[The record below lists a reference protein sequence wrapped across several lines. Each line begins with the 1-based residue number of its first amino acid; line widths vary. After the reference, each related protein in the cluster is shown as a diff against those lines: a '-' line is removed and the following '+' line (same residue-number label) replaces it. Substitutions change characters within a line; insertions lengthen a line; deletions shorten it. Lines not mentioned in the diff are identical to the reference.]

1 MKNKLKLNNYILLLF
16 SFIIFFYNSLKSEE
30 IIKND
35 FVKISLNSSLNSVG
49 NLNEIILGLQFDLK
63 PGWKVYWRSP
73 GDAGL
78 PTELSLLPDS
88 NKNLSAEI
96 LYPIPERFTLFGLQT
111 YGYSEKVIF
120 PIIIKRKNNTFG
132 ELEVKARVNSLI
144 CSNICIPVEGNLS
157 LNLSDAKPS
166 PSEFYKDIAFF
177 KSRVPT
183 YGTGRDI
190 SIRDIKISDINKGLN
205 INLDTGSNLLKDI
218 IIESKISGI
227 GFGKPKKIDHFN
239 YFIPIYDKDIN
250 LLKNEKL
257 VLTIITDEQFKEISY
272 KLNLNNS
279 LNKSKSWF
287 YFLAFLGGV
296 ILNLMPCV
304 LPVLCLKLT
313 SLILISNLQVKQ
325 IRLKLFNTAL
335 GILLSFVS
343 LSLLLILLKFWGYKI
358 GWGFQFQSPFFI
370 FLIIIFMYLFLLNI
384 FDKLIIPIPSYALR
398 VSNFSDFASGFVATM
413 LAIPCSAPFVG
424 TAISFAFLGT
434 YIDLLLIMVFMSFG
448 LALPYIILIIS
459 PKLVNFLPKPGIWMS
474 YLKIALGLGLFA
486 TIIWLKFLLFNITNN
501 IQFYFLIFV
510 ILLIPTLVLY
520 WNKFFIYENFKFLF
534 KIRTYIFILL
544 IISLIFIDYFN
555 KDKNREMLVDSND
568 IFWGKW
574 STHKL
579 ENLIK
584 KDKLVFVDVTADW
597 CITCKINMEL
607 AIKNDQVLNKFKLL
621 DVVLLKA
628 DWTKKNEDI
637 LEYLIEN
644 DRFGIPFNIVYGP
657 NLKKG
662 FLLPE
667 ILNVDDIIYALEK
680 VRN

>member
-1 MKNKLKLNNYILLLF
+1 
-16 SFIIFFYNSLKSEE
+16 
-30 IIKND
+30 
-35 FVKISLNSSLNSVG
+35 
-49 NLNEIILGLQFDLK
+49 
-63 PGWKVYWRSP
+63 
-73 GDAGL
+73 
-78 PTELSLLPDS
+78 
-88 NKNLSAEI
+88 
-96 LYPIPERFTLFGLQT
+96 
-111 YGYSEKVIF
+111 
-120 PIIIKRKNNTFG
+120 
-132 ELEVKARVNSLI
+132 
-144 CSNICIPVEGNLS
+144 
-157 LNLSDAKPS
+157 
-166 PSEFYKDIAFF
+166 
-177 KSRVPT
+177 
-183 YGTGRDI
+183 
-190 SIRDIKISDINKGLN
+190 
-205 INLDTGSNLLKDI
+205 
-218 IIESKISGI
+218 
-227 GFGKPKKIDHFN
+227 
-239 YFIPIYDKDIN
+239 
-250 LLKNEKL
+250 
-257 VLTIITDEQFKEISY
+257 
-272 KLNLNNS
+272 
-279 LNKSKSWF
+279 
-287 YFLAFLGGV
+287 
-296 ILNLMPCV
+296 
-304 LPVLCLKLT
+304 
-313 SLILISNLQVKQ
+313 
-325 IRLKLFNTAL
+325 
-335 GILLSFVS
+335 
-343 LSLLLILLKFWGYKI
+343 
-358 GWGFQFQSPFFI
+358 
-370 FLIIIFMYLFLLNI
+370 MYLFLLNI

-510 ILLIPTLVLY
+510 ILLIPTLILY

-574 STHKL
+574 STQKL
-579 ENLIK
+579 DNLLK

-662 FLLPE
+662 FCYL
-667 ILNVDDIIYALEK
+667 K
-680 VRN
+680 F